1 LSGLLKD
8 KVALI
13 AGGAVGIGRATAQ
26 IFARE
31 GAKVVVADIL
41 VEEGQETVR
50 LIKEAGG
57 EATFVECDVSQAMQV
72 KALVDK
78 TVEIHGR
85 LDCAFNNAG
94 IEGSVSSTADCTEEN
109 WDSIVATNLR
119 GEWLCMKYEIP
130 QMLKQGGGV
139 IVNTASV
146 GGLVGL
152 PGLAAYCAS
161 KGGVVQLTKVAAL
174 EYAKSNIRVN
184 AICPGGVRT
193 GMSKRLAKQPQMG
206 ETLPAPMRRWAK
218 PEEIGEAVAWLCSD
232 AASFVTGHALAADGG
247 FVAQ

>member
-1 LSGLLKD
+1 MSGLLTG

-13 AGGAVGIGRATAQ
+13 TGGAAGIGRATAQ

-31 GAKVVVADIL
+31 GAKVMVADIV

-50 LIKEAGG
+50 LIRDAGG
-57 EATFVECDVSQAMQV
+57 EATFMRCDVTRSTEV
-72 KALVDK
+72 KALVDE
-78 TVEIHGR
+78 TVATYGR

-94 IEGSVSSTADCTEEN
+94 IEGTVSSTSDCTEEN
-109 WDSIVATNLR
+109 WDSIMATNLK

-130 QMLKQGGGV
+130 QMLLQGGGA

-152 PGLAAYCAS
+152 PGLSAYCAS

-174 EYAKSNIRVN
+174 EYAKSHIRIN
-184 AICPGGVRT
+184 AICPGGIRT
-193 GMSKRLAKQPQMG
+193 GMSKRLGKQPQMG
-206 ETLPAPMRRWAK
+206 ETQPAPMRRWAR
-218 PEEIGEAVAWLCSD
+218 PEEVGEVVAWLCSD
-232 AASFVTGHALAADGG
+232 AASFVTGHTMTADGG

>member
-8 KVALI
+8 KVGLI

-78 TVEIHGR
+78 TIEIHGR

-130 QMLKQGGGV
+130 QMLKQGGGA

-152 PGLAAYCAS
+152 PGLSAYCAS
-161 KGGVVQLTKVAAL
+161 KGGVVKLTKVAAL
-174 EYAKSNIRVN
+174 EYAKSNIRIN

-218 PEEIGEAVAWLCSD
+218 AEEIGEAVAWLCSD
-232 AASFVTGHALAADGG
+232 AASFVTGHAMAADGG

>member
-1 LSGLLKD
+1 MSGLLKN

-41 VEEGQETVR
+41 VQEGQETVR

-57 EATFVECDVSQAMQV
+57 EATFVECDVSQATQV
-72 KALVDK
+72 KALVER

-94 IEGSVSSTADCTEEN
+94 IEGTVSSIADCAEEN
-109 WDSIVATNLR
+109 WDSILATNLK

-130 QMLKQGGGV
+130 QMLKQGGGA

-152 PGLAAYCAS
+152 PGLSAYCAS
-161 KGGVVQLTKVAAL
+161 KGGVIQLTKVAAL

-232 AASFVTGHALAADGG
+232 EASFVTGHAMAADGG